1 MEPFDP
7 TAWSASLLGLFGI
20 AVAIGA
26 LRQPGLWRQ
35 MVDEIDASPALQ
47 LISGFCE
54 LAVGAAIYLL
64 NPWAEGDLLA
74 MVMKGLGGLMMA
86 EALAVMALSDLYFHF
101 WLKNLA
107 ALHRFWPLATM
118 AASVP
123 LAAAGLLRLA

>member
-1 MEPFDP
+1 MESFDP
-7 TAWSASLLGLFGI
+7 TAWSASLLGLFGV
-20 AVAIGA
+20 AVAVGA

-35 MVDEIDASPALQ
+35 MVDEIDRSPALQ

-54 LAVGAAIYLL
+54 LAIGAAIYLM

-74 MVMKGLGGLMMA
+74 MIMKGLGGLMMA
-86 EALAVMALSDLYFHF
+86 EALAVMALSDLYFHV

-107 ALHRFWPLATM
+107 ALHRLWPLVTLV
-118 AASVP
+118 ASLA